1 MLNNPYADRDSNDI
15 LERLKHPEQEE
26 SRRKMDRNLYVR
38 NILNTL
44 FILMAIIAMVGIVLT
59 DKGGNL
65 MAWYGLGL
73 FAVGVKMGEVGLR
86 MPGVKRNR

>member
-1 MLNNPYADRDSNDI
+1 
-15 LERLKHPEQEE
+15 
-26 SRRKMDRNLYVR
+26 MDRNLYVR

-73 FAVGVKMGEVGLR
+73 FAVVVKMVEVVLR

>member
-44 FILMAIIAMVGIVLT
+44 FILMAIVAMVGIVLT

-73 FAVGVKMGEVGLR
+73 FAVVVKMVEVVLR